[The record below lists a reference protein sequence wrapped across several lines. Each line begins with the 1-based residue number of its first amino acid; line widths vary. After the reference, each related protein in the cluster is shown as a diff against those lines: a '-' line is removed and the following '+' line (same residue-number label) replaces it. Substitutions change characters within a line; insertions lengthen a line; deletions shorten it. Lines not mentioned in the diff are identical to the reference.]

1 MDNSLLVLII
11 EIIVLVGCY
20 LLGKY
25 KPSNNEIAQAA
36 DTLSLIMKYAES
48 YVTYAR
54 EFMSSSTG
62 EEKMAKVVEMLG
74 ILTEKYN
81 INISQEELTAIAQRA
96 YELVI
101 KQNN

>member
-1 MDNSLLVLII
+1 MDNNLVVLII
-11 EIIVLVGCY
+11 EIIALVGCY

-25 KPSNNEIAQAA
+25 KPSNNEITKAT
-36 DTLSLIMKYAES
+36 DTLALVMKYAES

-54 EFMSSSTG
+54 EFMSTNTG

-74 ILTEKYN
+74 ALTEKYN